1 MFSIFP
7 YIFSTTF
14 NAIAGNINRFDNIVD
29 NVVNNIV
36 NSEFIDNLVKNID
49 EMSPI
54 NIQFK
59 EHKRGYTIQC
69 YLPGVKKEDIELD
82 YENNNLIISAKRD
95 EFVEDNNNNFIRK
108 ERHYGNFLR
117 SFYVENVDREGI
129 QGRFKDGL
137 LQIIMPKIERKT
149 NRNKRINIQ

>member
-1 MFSIFP
+1 M
-7 YIFSTTF
+7 
-14 NAIAGNINRFDNIVD
+14 
-29 NVVNNIV
+29 
-36 NSEFIDNLVKNID
+36 
-49 EMSPI
+49 
-54 NIQFK
+54 
-59 EHKRGYTIQC
+59 
-69 YLPGVKKEDIELD
+69 KKEDIELD

>member
-1 MFSIFP
+1 M
-7 YIFSTTF
+7 
-14 NAIAGNINRFDNIVD
+14 
-29 NVVNNIV
+29 
-36 NSEFIDNLVKNID
+36 
-49 EMSPI
+49 
-54 NIQFK
+54 
-59 EHKRGYTIQC
+59 
-69 YLPGVKKEDIELD
+69 KKEDIELD

-129 QGRFKDGL
+129 QARFKDGL

>member
-1 MFSIFP
+1 MFGLIPFKMNRVYKEDVFDNFLSEF
-7 YIFSTTF
+7 F
-14 NAIAGNINRFDNIVD
+14 NDDFFDMSNINGSFKADIRETDN
-29 NVVNNIV
+29 
-36 NSEFIDNLVKNID
+36 EYLV
-49 EMSPI
+49 EA
-54 NIQFK
+54 
-59 EHKRGYTIQC
+59 E
-69 YLPGVKKEDIELD
+69 LPGVKKEDIELE